1 MKRKVLKREF
11 KKSAILEFG
20 SWITSFQ
27 WNELVNISD
36 VNMKILYFFN
46 VMWAMINKFFP
57 LKSVSVVS
65 DDKEWITPEIKSLI
79 RERQKAHK
87 SKDFDL
93 RDHLGKKI
101 KHEIKKAK
109 VDYNKSKGNQ
119 FSSSN
124 AKEWYRHIS
133 MLIN

>member
-1 MKRKVLKREF
+1 M
-11 KKSAILEFG
+11 G
-20 SWITSFQ
+20 
-27 WNELVNISD
+27 D
-36 VNMKILYFFN
+36 FN
-46 VMWAMINKFFP
+46 DLQV
-57 LKSVSVVS
+57 
-65 DDKEWITPEIKSLI
+65 D
-79 RERQKAHK
+79 AHK
-87 SKDFDL
+87 SNDFDL

-133 MLIN
+133 MIINNGKRKIV